1 MAFKNG
7 LSERLDELRFPSP
20 RSPPSESTFPGYNA
34 LSPSHSNFV
43 SAFSRPSHDVR
54 ANLQRRFT
62 TDSSKVSSS
71 WTYINGVSGGAQAPD
86 PLDLLSS
93 FEKKRQHIEYM
104 REQRRR
110 FEEDMKLLD
119 LQHEKEKLEMDQIA
133 KDLAKAGLSGPV
145 SEPTT
150 PPEYHE
156 SSLPGFTRPTRFS
169 TSSVTSSP
177 GFFNVFAPSQVTTPP
192 SQVSHS
198 SAQTPT
204 NRFSV
209 HSVPGSRRNSE
220 KEEFSQE
227 PASPFRPGPSIHRY
241 SMPSSGLGSQIR
253 PNITSFER
261 SSGLE
266 SFNAAKYLFHNE
278 DDRSTLKD
286 DDRIPTPD
294 IKSYLKLTD
303 PDDKFPTL
311 SRRDDSGLLSANSDA
326 LDLANSRTPNP
337 ETWNSHSRHRTSH
350 QSMPQN
356 ALNMFRLEQLGAS
369 AEDIHSHS
377 ATPARHTARHSLEA
391 NILYTA
397 DGNNESLSATALN
410 RPTSLQ
416 SSYSTNDLPTVK
428 GDAFNPA
435 ITPPRTHAEQFQQH
449 NASLG
454 RIPGTSPTNR
464 LPKDS
469 PEHEAATL
477 QGTRSQPITLQA
489 SAAPFGPQLTTGA
502 STVNSNM
509 AAPTTLTPF
518 QQPFYGYGIQPFMAP
533 AQIQAYNPT
542 APFSGYPAAYGNFRL
557 GEAPVKVS
565 GTRRSG
571 DTDTAQLSRFTNFP
585 LEHYRGELY
594 GLCKDQ
600 HGCRYLQRKLEERN
614 PEHVQMI
621 FDETHVHVVELMTDP
636 FGNYLCQKLLEY
648 SNDDQRTALINNA
661 AHQLVKIALNQHGT
675 RALQKMI
682 EFISTSEQTQTV
694 IHALKDQVV
703 ELVQDLNGNHVI
715 QKCLNRL
722 SAEDAQFIYDAVGAN
737 CVVVGTHRHGCC
749 VLQRC
754 IDHASGDQRANLIH
768 QITNNAFALVQDPFG
783 NYVVQYILDLAEPSF
798 TEPLCQTFRGN
809 IPALSKQ
816 KFSSNVIEKCLRTA
830 DVQVRRQLIDEM
842 LAGAELEKML
852 RDSFANY
859 VVQTAMDFADA
870 DTRTRIV
877 DCIRPILP
885 SIRQT
890 PHGRRI
896 AGKMLAS
903 DGSGR
908 GSATTSGQV
917 TPNEVNSAQLP
928 GPLQSPT
935 QKSFL
940 YQHSPFPVP
949 NVGSQFG
956 NQTYAY
962 APGSVTATHAGAGD
976 NPSHFASA
984 MQQPGGSHSTQ
995 NPAQI
1000 SSPSSIVVHGI
1011 SATCKTTIVRHV
1023 LAALEIPHALVRS
1036 PECITGR
1043 HLLTKILWATL
1054 EALGKRDEWEKYGK
1068 GRCEHVS
1075 SLAVLLN
1082 ECLASVSSS
1091 VSSTEPAKRT
1101 DKFVL
1106 VLDGIDKQREAPPTL
1121 LPALARLGE
1130 VIPSLCVVL
1139 ILSTTPRPLFLQSA
1153 GVPHISFPP
1162 YTRNEATAI
1171 ILHGGPPPV
1180 TAGLSDAAASTLYPH
1195 FVSAIYDSLVGPT
1208 ASSIPSFRSI
1218 CEKLWP
1224 RFVAPITTGEIPPGG
1239 TGEWDFTRLLVK
1251 NRALF
1256 RHQGE
1261 GALVHHIVTEEDGE
1275 DVSAVSSSKP
1285 RSLSA
1290 ASAPSPLPSLPYF
1303 PTLILTSAYLASHTP
1318 QRLDTIFFSKF
1329 SSTSLSARNKR
1340 AHHRRRLKLL
1350 SRAQLEEAAS
1360 STATPGSRKKGKRTK
1375 TKITKSTLES
1385 AFATSSAT
1393 TSAVGGGGGITGPST
1408 ILTARPFPLERLV
1421 AIYHAID
1428 PNPPANPIRMAAVS
1442 DAIYAEL
1449 ATLRR
1454 LRLVVPAAGREG
1466 RVGALGSGGLSSGNT
1481 TSDAGEKWCVN
1492 VSGDWIGELAK
1503 TVGVEV
1509 GEWLAGGLD

>member
-20 RSPPSESTFPGYNA
+20 RSPPSESPFPGYNA
-34 LSPSHSNFV
+34 LSPTHSNFV
-43 SAFSRPSHDVR
+43 SAFSRPSGDVR

-62 TDSSKVSSS
+62 TDSSKVSS
-71 WTYINGVSGGAQAPD
+71 WNYMNGVGGGAPAAD

-110 FEEDMKLLD
+110 FEEDMKILD

-150 PPEYHE
+150 PPEYHDNT
-156 SSLPGFTRPTRFS
+156 LPGFTRPTRFS

-177 GFFNVFAPSQVTTPP
+177 GFFNVFAPSQVTTPQ
-192 SQVSHS
+192 SQVNHS

-220 KEEFSQE
+220 KEDFGQE

-253 PNITSFER
+253 PNITSFDR

-266 SFNAAKYLFHNE
+266 SFNAAKYLFHSE
-278 DDRSTLKD
+278 DDPSMLKD
-286 DDRIPTPD
+286 EDRIPTPD

-356 ALNMFRLEQLGAS
+356 ALNMFRLEQLGSS
-369 AEDIHSHS
+369 AEEVHSHS
-377 ATPARHTARHSLEA
+377 ATPARHVARHSLEA
-391 NILYTA
+391 NVLYGA
-397 DGNNESLSATALN
+397 DGNNESMSTTVSN

-435 ITPPRTHAEQFQQH
+435 ITPPKTHAEQFQPH
-449 NASLG
+449 NANLG
-454 RIPGTSPTNR
+454 RMPGSGPTSR

-469 PEHEAATL
+469 PEHEETKI
-477 QGTRSQPITLQA
+477 QGSRPQQTILQA
-489 SAAPFGPQLTTGA
+489 NAAPFGPQLTTGA
-502 STVNSNM
+502 GAVNSNI
-509 AAPTTLTPF
+509 AAQTTLTPF
-518 QQPFYGYGIQPFMAP
+518 QPPFYGYGLQAFMGAP
-533 AQIQAYNPT
+533 TQLQAYNPA
-542 APFSGYPAAYGNFRL
+542 APFNGYPSAYGHFRP
-557 GEAPVKVS
+557 GEAPAKGA

-571 DTDTAQLSRFTNFP
+571 DADTAQLSRFTNFP
-585 LEHYRGELY
+585 LEHYQGELY

-600 HGCRYLQRKLEERN
+600 HGCRYLQRKLEERS

-621 FDETHVHVVELMTDP
+621 FEETHMHVVELMTDP

-682 EFISTSEQTQTV
+682 EFISTPEQTQTV

-754 IDHASGDQRANLIH
+754 IDHASGEQRARLIA
-768 QITNNAFALVQDPFG
+768 QITSNAFALVQDPFG
-783 NYVVQYILDLAEPSF
+783 NYVVQYILDLAEPHF

-830 DVQVRRQLIDEM
+830 DIQIRRQLIDEM

-903 DGSGR
+903 EGSSR
-908 GSATTSGQV
+908 GSATSSGQV
-917 TPNEVNSAQLP
+917 TPNEMNSAQLP

-940 YQHSPFPVP
+940 YQHSPFPIS

-956 NQTYAY
+956 NQTYAFN
-962 APGSVTATHAGAGD
+962 PGSVAAAHTGSGGAAD
-976 NPSHFASA
+976 KSSLFASA
-984 MQQPGGSHSTQ
+984 IAQPNSNHSNQ
-995 NPAQI
+995 NP
-1000 SSPSSIVVHGI
+1000 V
-1011 SATCKTTIVRHV
+1011 
-1023 LAALEIPHALVRS
+1023 
-1036 PECITGR
+1036 
-1043 HLLTKILWATL
+1043 
-1054 EALGKRDEWEKYGK
+1054 
-1068 GRCEHVS
+1068 
-1075 SLAVLLN
+1075 
-1082 ECLASVSSS
+1082 
-1091 VSSTEPAKRT
+1091 
-1101 DKFVL
+1101 
-1106 VLDGIDKQREAPPTL
+1106 
-1121 LPALARLGE
+1121 
-1130 VIPSLCVVL
+1130 
-1139 ILSTTPRPLFLQSA
+1139 
-1153 GVPHISFPP
+1153 
-1162 YTRNEATAI
+1162 
-1171 ILHGGPPPV
+1171 
-1180 TAGLSDAAASTLYPH
+1180 
-1195 FVSAIYDSLVGPT
+1195 
-1208 ASSIPSFRSI
+1208 
-1218 CEKLWP
+1218 
-1224 RFVAPITTGEIPPGG
+1224 
-1239 TGEWDFTRLLVK
+1239 
-1251 NRALF
+1251 
-1256 RHQGE
+1256 
-1261 GALVHHIVTEEDGE
+1261 
-1275 DVSAVSSSKP
+1275 
-1285 RSLSA
+1285 
-1290 ASAPSPLPSLPYF
+1290 
-1303 PTLILTSAYLASHTP
+1303 
-1318 QRLDTIFFSKF
+1318 
-1329 SSTSLSARNKR
+1329 
-1340 AHHRRRLKLL
+1340 
-1350 SRAQLEEAAS
+1350 
-1360 STATPGSRKKGKRTK
+1360 
-1375 TKITKSTLES
+1375 
-1385 AFATSSAT
+1385 FAN
-1393 TSAVGGGGGITGPST
+1393 
-1408 ILTARPFPLERLV
+1408 
-1421 AIYHAID
+1421 Y
-1428 PNPPANPIRMAAVS
+1428 
-1442 DAIYAEL
+1442 
-1449 ATLRR
+1449 
-1454 LRLVVPAAGREG
+1454 
-1466 RVGALGSGGLSSGNT
+1466 
-1481 TSDAGEKWCVN
+1481 
-1492 VSGDWIGELAK
+1492 
-1503 TVGVEV
+1503 
-1509 GEWLAGGLD
+1509 